1 MDTKNNNIA
10 INEFSGGMNSDL
22 SYSVLHPNQYIY
34 GKNIR
39 ITSNSLL
46 DQTEVPDKKE
56 GVVSLIP
63 EGVLK
68 YRNTNTYFKSVLA
81 TAHIDDICV
90 IIIRTITDKWAVYR
104 ITNYDVVSAT
114 KIFEGGYVV
123 DSKNFSVVINK
134 EVNGVIKLY
143 IADGTNQIMVLN
155 INQEYDLYNQ
165 TIPSEQYLVSNSYFP
180 ANKIN
185 IINKI
190 SGRLPVGQVQYTY
203 RFYKKYG
210 IKSRLAP
217 LTNKIQIFDS
227 ERNKEE
233 GNAEGTISSVGLQLQ
248 IQCDPLCAKLFD
260 KIQIFRV
267 YYKHPNTDA
276 DIELIYDNNLST
288 TGGGAIRINDIGQ
301 DSLKTYSAEEFSLL
315 DGQIITPN
323 VIEQNQGYMF
333 AANVNDETMF
343 RPEQYGFDA
352 KSYSMNSNNNIELYY
367 NEDQLYQLDPAV
379 NEIYSVVGSGD
390 VHVHNTLHGNTTLN
404 QVFSNPENYNV
415 SGDLKQYTINKFS
428 DLNYVKQNNDDPCR
442 YSLEV
447 IETQVNGSSVQR
459 HILGGSGQYVDWRF
473 ITTNIPVHEFSR
485 IQNCLPPAKS
495 NVESTKIYY
504 IAPVLDSNTG
514 LENHNQFE
522 PIYFQYSI
530 KQDPQSS
537 DVPSEIVT
545 YAGQTTDSY
554 FQQHGILAKQNIS
567 YDEMFTSSML
577 RSLRRDEVYRYG
589 IILYDKSGKRS
600 DVNWIADIR
609 TPNNREFGLI
619 SSRPLA
625 IADISTEHYISTYTL
640 ATTYRQDAF
649 KNRYGDHSNIYT
661 YSGVIQSQNFS
672 IDAGNSIYIKDTSNT
687 ASINIEQQYEY
698 YRYPGS
704 TALRSMFTVSQI
716 TSTIDQISQTVISRL
731 AQEQNSKLGAFSITI
746 DDIRICFEQDNGI
759 IETDIRTYNES
770 YKDATRIV
778 WVKIYYTQQVAIL
791 SVGYRLIIDTDL
803 RINLYVYSEQAHPIN
818 EDSAVC
824 VRPIG
829 IEFKVHNLPSDVVGY
844 QIVRCAK
851 NQEYRKNIMQCVVAR
866 PARQLIHK
874 QPGQENEILSERYSP
889 YYPSYILTSNGYT
902 IVNNIP
908 NGNNDRT
915 YVPET
920 IYDGQD
926 PDDKDSQPDWS
937 YEACALGND
946 SIFQLY
952 SPEITFRR
960 QDALQSASNAKTM
973 LFFGYYYQYG
983 GTAMLGINR
992 VNDNWNVI
1000 IKNLP
1005 SVYEGQEA
1013 SELLLEDDV
1022 YYTWQ
1027 RNKTNLGLQ
1036 YCYYNYTNLQ
1046 NQTSTKIKQ
1055 IQDVKNPLWYDAYSN
1070 IEIGGDGIS
1079 SATKKYQSYVTAV
1092 GNKEYLNWVCN
1103 AMYGIKAFQNDINGD
1118 QTVKDWQIITKQE
1131 IEKYIND
1138 EEPSPRTSRNTGF
1151 VGPGPICFIADTE
1164 NTSWIESTAGFGFG
1178 SAVVNLQH
1186 TAVQYAGKSNAEKE
1200 FDVYYGFGN
1209 FKNIKNGSTT
1219 MMMFDG
1225 DVYIVPFEIVQMF
1238 KTYDFNSV
1246 DTLQSAQFVYY
1257 VPIESP
1263 INTFLDYGMNYRN
1276 TFSKNL
1282 QLEPGEITGVAVQDR
1297 PLHQYNSIMSD
1308 NSISNDIYNARSSQ
1322 DQVLTFNQRI
1332 FFSDPKISGEY
1343 IDSWLNFA
1351 PLNYIDVDSR
1361 YGDITCLHSLKDTI
1375 YCWQER
1381 AFGRISVK
1389 EKSLVS
1395 DTNSN
1400 MIQLGQGGVMQRID
1414 YIDTIHG
1421 MSADQYVCTSAN
1433 GRVFWIDDKNRSV
1446 LMSDGQT
1453 AVNLSERA
1461 QVQSILN
1468 HKFYNKNM
1476 KIDYDAQTDELLCK
1490 CLQDGNQIVF
1500 NTKLGIATSEYT
1512 RRYDSMLLLNNSLH
1526 GINTSFEI
1534 YKYSN
1539 LTKDEITN
1547 MMPASITFVVNNN
1560 ASITKVFDN
1569 QEIVLSN
1576 ITNNVNDFS
1585 ENVNFAFGTNLE
1597 DMNYSGTVNT
1607 TSREGNIQYAIPRSD
1622 NAIYGQR
1629 MRGKWLKVK
1638 INNNG
1643 KMTEAISHIMTK
1655 FRQSF

>member
-379 NEIYSVVGSGD
+379 NEIYSVIGSTNVRVND
-390 VHVHNTLHGNTTLN
+390 DIHINTTLN
-404 QVFSNPENYNV
+404 QVFSNPGNYNV

-473 ITTNIPVHEFSR
+473 ITTNIPVHESNR
-485 IQNCLPPAKS
+485 IQNSLPPAKS

-504 IAPVLDSNTG
+504 IAPVYDSNTG

-530 KQDPQSS
+530 AQDPQSS
-537 DVPSEIVT
+537 NVPSQIVT
-545 YAGQTTDSY
+545 HAGQTTDSY

-609 TPNNREFGLI
+609 TPSNREFGLI

-625 IADISTEHYISTYTL
+625 IADISAEHYISTYTL

-649 KNRYGDHSNIYT
+649 RNRGGDNSSTYT
-661 YSGVIQSQNFS
+661 YSGVMQSQSFS
-672 IDAGNSIYIKDTSNT
+672 IDAGNSIYIKDTSNI
-687 ASINIEQQYEY
+687 ASIDIEQQYEY
-698 YRYPGS
+698 YPYPGSQS

-716 TSTIDQISQTVISRL
+716 ASTIDQISQAVISRL
-731 AQEQNSKLGAFSITI
+731 AQEQNSKLRDFSITI
-746 DDIRICFEQDNGI
+746 DSIKVCFEQDNSI
-759 IETDIRTYNES
+759 VETDIQTYNER
-770 YKDATRIV
+770 YKNATRTV
-778 WVKIYYTQQVAIL
+778 WVKIYYTQQVEI
-791 SVGYRLIIDTDL
+791 SPIGYRLIIDTDL
-803 RINLYVYSEQAHPIN
+803 SISLYVYSEQANPTN
-818 EDSAVC
+818 ENSVAC

-829 IEFKVHNLPSDVVGY
+829 IEFKVHNLPSNVIGY

-851 NQEYRKNIMQCVVAR
+851 NQEYRKNIMQCIVAR
-866 PARQLIHK
+866 PAKQLIHK
-874 QPGQENEILSERYSP
+874 ESGQNNEILSERYSP

-902 IVNNIP
+902 IVNRIP
-908 NGNNDRT
+908 NSG

-920 IYDGQD
+920 IYWTNSDQ
-926 PDDKDSQPDWS
+926 S
-937 YEACALGND
+937 YKACALGND

-960 QDALQSASNAKTM
+960 QDALQSASNAETM
-973 LFFGYYYQYG
+973 LFFGYYYQQSEG
-983 GTAMLGINR
+983 NAMVGVRR
-992 VNDNWNVI
+992 VDDSWNAI

-1005 SVYEGQEA
+1005 AIYEGQNVGG
-1013 SELLLEDDV
+1013 DV

-1027 RNKTNLGLQ
+1027 YNKTNLGVQ

-1092 GNKEYLNWVCN
+1092 GNKEYLNWVCS
-1103 AMYGIKAFQNDINGD
+1103 AMYGIKAFQNDINVD
-1118 QTVKDWQIITKQE
+1118 QTVNEWQIITKQE
-1131 IEKYIND
+1131 KDGEL
-1138 EEPSPRTSRNTGF
+1138 SPRTSRNTGF

-1164 NTSWIESTAGFGFG
+1164 NTSWIESAAGFGFG

-1219 MMMFDG
+1219 MMVFDG

-1433 GRVFWIDDKNRSV
+1433 GRVFWIDDKNRSI

-1490 CLQDGNQIVF
+1490 CLQNGNQLVF

-1512 RRYDSMLLLNNSLH
+1512 RKYASMLLLNDSLH

-1597 DMNYSGTVNT
+1597 DMNYSGAVNT

-1643 KMTEAISHIMTK
+1643 KMTEAMSHVMTK